1 MGQVVRMP
9 RGAVTLRR
17 AADAFTSQPDLAA
30 MTVRSYRQTLD
41 AVLDAV
47 GGERRLG
54 ELDVAQLAGVVKR
67 RWGKAAPATWNRH
80 VATLRSFVAF
90 CQRRGWPLEGEVRLE
105 RRRDHDDR
113 TRSIPVV
120 ELERLWRR
128 EDVAV
133 RTKTLW
139 RLLYESAARATE
151 VLSLDV
157 EDLDVGNKRA
167 RVRSKG
173 GAVEFIHFQTGT
185 ARLLPRLLAGR
196 TSGPVFLADR
206 RPAPARAPAAVDV
219 DPETGRARLS
229 YRRAEEIFR
238 ATTGWTLHQ
247 LRHSAITHL
256 AEANV
261 ALPLLMAKSRH
272 ASLRSLQRYARPGV
286 EAVAALT
293 AAHDP
298 ARRRR

>member
-1 MGQVVRMP
+1 MP
-9 RGAVTLRR
+9 RAVSLRR
-17 AADAFTSQPDLAA
+17 AVDGFTGQPDLSV
-30 MTVRSYRQTLD
+30 TTLRSYRQTLD
-41 AVLDAV
+41 GIVDGL
-47 GGERRLG
+47 GGDRRLG
-54 ELDVAQLAGVVKR
+54 ELKTAELAVVVQC

-90 CQRRGWPLEGEVRLE
+90 CQRRGWPLEGEVPLG
-105 RRRDHDDR
+105 RRRVHEDR
-113 TRSIPVV
+113 TRSIPMV

-128 EDVAV
+128 DDVAV
-133 RTKTLW
+133 RDKTLW

-151 VLSLDV
+151 VLSLDI
-157 EDLDVGNKRA
+157 EDLDVANKRA
-167 RVRSKG
+167 RIRAKG

-196 TSGPVFLADR
+196 TSGPLFLAER
-206 RPAPARAPAAVDV
+206 RPGASRVPAAVDV
-219 DPETGRARLS
+219 DPETGRGRLS